1 MAAKYLSREHSFSG
15 KEAMSAVY
23 TYGIVKLSLTEPSE
37 GDEGSMDDSKSSPI
51 EEYERKHL
59 VIKNSGSDLNN
70 PKDSY
75 GSVPYDG
82 TDTSMLLPPDE
93 LNYDTAGSHNSAP
106 ATTTTNTS
114 GGTTPAGRTVSA
126 AAIIIPVFL
135 ILALVTCLGW
145 LFHASGYNLSHRI
158 RRRNSKDIDPA
169 TVASDLEAGQ
179 PPRTISPSA
188 VPIAVPREVERGWM
202 LMPNNGF
209 GNWVRGYRRRSDPC
223 GAGNEDWQLDV
234 NDVGEAPPNYAEAER
249 EKQVVDT
256 ENVRRM
262 NSNDTTMTAEAGTES
277 VRSEGG
283 LPAYNAVDGAQRLPQ
298 QGRED
303 EVHGRAGEESGG
315 VENAREGGEEKHE
328 TR

>member
-1 MAAKYLSREHSFSG
+1 MPNPLSREHQLSN
-15 KEAMSAVY
+15 KEAMESIY
-23 TYGIVKLSLTEPSE
+23 TRGIIKRAD
-37 GDEGSMDDSKSSPI
+37 DEGPIDNSESSPI
-51 EEYERKHL
+51 EEYERAQLEKA
-59 VIKNSGSDLNN
+59 NSDSTWNK

-75 GSVPYDG
+75 GSLPYDG
-82 TDTSMLLPPDE
+82 TDTSMLLPSDDP
-93 LNYDTAGSHNSAP
+93 NYDTAGSHNSAP
-106 ATTTTNTS
+106 VTTTTNTS

-169 TVASDLEAGQ
+169 TVASDLEVGQ
-179 PPRTISPSA
+179 PPRTLSPSA
-188 VPIAVPREVERGWM
+188 IPTAVPRDTERGWM
-202 LMPNNGF
+202 FMPNI
-209 GNWVRGYRRRSDPC
+209 GNWVRGYRRRSDPR
-223 GAGNEDWQLDV
+223 GVGNEDWQLDV
-234 NDVGEAPPNYAEAER
+234 NDVGEAPPDYAEAER

-262 NSNDTTMTAEAGTES
+262 NTNGTTLTGETRIGS
-277 VRSEGG
+277 VMSEGS
-283 LPAYNAVDGAQRLPQ
+283 LPAYNVVDVAQRPPY

-303 EVHGRAGEESGG
+303 EVHSRATEESGDVG
-315 VENAREGGEEKHE
+315 NAREGGEEKND

>member
-1 MAAKYLSREHSFSG
+1 MAAKPLSREHSLSN
-15 KEAMSAVY
+15 KEAMSAIY
-23 TYGIVKLSLTEPSE
+23 TYGIIKHSLTGRREA
-37 GDEGSMDDSKSSPI
+37 DEGPMDDSESSPI
-51 EEYERKHL
+51 ETYERVQL
-59 VIKNSGSDLNN
+59 EIKNSGSDWNN

-82 TDTSMLLPPDE
+82 TDTSMLLPPDDP
-93 LNYDTAGSHNSAP
+93 NYDTAGSHNSAP
-106 ATTTTNTS
+106 VTTTTNTS

-126 AAIIIPVFL
+126 AAIIIPVLL

-145 LFHASGYNLSHRI
+145 LFHASGYNLSYRI

-169 TVASDLEAGQ
+169 TVASDLEGGQ
-179 PPRTISPSA
+179 PPRTLSPSA
-188 VPIAVPREVERGWM
+188 VPIAVPREAERGWM
-202 LMPNNGF
+202 LMPNTGF
-209 GNWVRGYRRRSDPC
+209 GNWVRGYRRRSDPR

-234 NDVGEAPPNYAEAER
+234 NDVGEAPPDYAEAER

-262 NSNDTTMTAEAGTES
+262 NTNDTTMTGETGIGS
-277 VRSEGG
+277 VRSEGS
-283 LPAYNAVDGAQRLPQ
+283 LPAYNVVGSAQSPPQ

-303 EVHGRAGEESGG
+303 EVHGRAAEESGDVG
-315 VENAREGGEEKHE
+315 NARDGGEKNE